1 MSVRAVRW
9 VVVAVCVCGIAGMI
23 VASVNDN
30 NGAALTFGLVTT
42 VAVVCLVV
50 ATAVTR
56 PAGATVAPGG
66 AQPPEPAQPSERG
79 QPSGDEVLAER
90 IEGLVAGLVATG
102 ADETTV
108 RSLVRE
114 AVRFG
119 RSRHS

>member
-1 MSVRAVRW
+1 MATTAVSTRAVRR
-9 VVVAVCVCGIAGMI
+9 VVLTVCVSGIAGMI

-56 PAGATVAPGG
+56 PVGAGAVGPDAPAPVDE
-66 AQPPEPAQPSERG
+66 AQAARVEELVTR
-79 QPSGDEVLAER
+79 
-90 IEGLVAGLVATG
+90 LVASGT
-102 ADETTV
+102 DEQAV

-114 AVRFG
+114 AVRLG
-119 RSRHS
+119 RSARS